1 MTLGKKRRGAIKDF
15 SMPCP
20 SLKPFLRHPRA
31 SGIRRVVVAA
41 ALAFAFVLGAVA
53 ATAVRTA
60 GVQASDLHEIYTSTH
75 KHENVQIDKHGPHA
89 VSGLGLPGRKTL

>member
-1 MTLGKKRRGAIKDF
+1 MTLGEKRRGAIKDF

-31 SGIRRVVVAA
+31 SGIRCVVVAA
-41 ALAFAFVLGAVA
+41 AALAFVLGAVA